1 MENNIKKIV
10 ILGPESTGKSTLCA
24 KLAEHYKT
32 SWVKEYAREYLEEN
46 GSHYTFENLYDIAK
60 GQLVGE
66 VEATTKLQDHYNT
79 KNNTALFIDTDL
91 HVIKIWSEFV
101 FNKCD
106 NRILTQIAKNK
117 VDLYLLCNID
127 LPWVKDNLREYPD
140 IITRQKLFF
149 YFKEEMTAQTT
160 PWKTISG
167 SYSERLQH
175 AIKFVDEILK

>member
-24 KLAEHYKT
+24 QLAEYYKT

-101 FNKCD
+101 FNIHCKRKCID
-106 NRILTQIAKNK
+106 QIN
-117 VDLYLLCNID
+117 
-127 LPWVKDNLREYPD
+127 
-140 IITRQKLFF
+140 
-149 YFKEEMTAQTT
+149 
-160 PWKTISG
+160 
-167 SYSERLQH
+167 
-175 AIKFVDEILK
+175 